1 MASVLLVEDSITQ
14 AEMIR
19 GLLESAGYNVT
30 HAEDGQQAISKIQ
43 QQQPDVLLTDL
54 MMPNMNGCELTRHVV
69 EHYPTTPVLV
79 FTARGSESLAVD
91 ALADG
96 AVNFVPKALLEARLI
111 PAVNELAD
119 RVRVDSACCESGAHL
134 VVPELI
140 FELDSDP
147 RAILPVTRYIQ
158 KTLAFADVMDVVSRF
173 RTTSAISAALINAI
187 CYGNLEMRE
196 DEEAIYRLMRGEV
209 KPADVP
215 HKVRLVVSVGVQD
228 TRVLV
233 THDGPGAMTRTSP
246 APGTPESFELE
257 DCRGLLLVTS
267 FMDKVIYHQL
277 SNEIVMV
284 KDTSPKLEPPL
295 LEPVAT

>member
-1 MASVLLVEDSITQ
+1 MTSVLLVEDSITQ

-19 GLLESAGYNVT
+19 GLLESAGYEVT
-30 HAEDGQQAISKIQ
+30 HAEDGVLAMAEIEKR
-43 QQQPDVLLTDL
+43 QPDVLLTDL
-54 MMPNMNGCELTRHVV
+54 MMPNMNGCELTRQVV
-69 EHYPTTPVLV
+69 RQYPSTPVLV

-111 PAVNELAD
+111 PAVDELAD
-119 RVRVDSACCESGAHL
+119 RVSVDRSCRKSGANL

-140 FELDSDP
+140 FETESDP
-147 RAILPVTRYIQ
+147 RTILPVTRYIQ

-173 RTTSAISAALINAI
+173 RITSAISAALINAI
-187 CYGNLEMRE
+187 CYGNLQMRN
-196 DEEAIYRLMRGEV
+196 DEEGIYRLMRGEV
-209 KPADVP
+209 KPTPVP
-215 HKVRLVVSVGVQD
+215 HNVRLVVSVGVQD
-228 TRVLV
+228 TRVLI
-233 THDGPGAMTRTSP
+233 THDGPGAMTRSSP

-267 FMDKVIYHQL
+267 FMDKVIYHQP

-284 KDTSPKLEPPL
+284 KDTTPQTK
-295 LEPVAT
+295 

>member
-1 MASVLLVEDSITQ
+1 MTNVLLAEDSVTQ

-19 GLLESAGYNVT
+19 GLLEAAGFEVT
-30 HAEDGQQAISKIQ
+30 HAEDGATAMGEIEK
-43 QQQPDVLLTDL
+43 QQPDVLLTDL
-54 MMPNMNGCELTRHVV
+54 VMPNMNGGELTRVV
-69 EHYPTTPVLV
+69 VQKFPEIPVLV

-96 AVNFVPKALLEARLI
+96 AVNFVPKALLQARLI
-111 PAVNELAD
+111 PAVQELAD
-119 RVRVDSACCESGAHL
+119 RVRVDKSCCESGANL
-134 VVPELI
+134 VVPELV

-147 RAILPVTRYIQ
+147 RCILPVTRYIQ
-158 KTLAFADVMDVVSRF
+158 KTLAFAQVMDVLTRF
-173 RTTSAISAALINAI
+173 RITSAISAALINAI

-196 DEEAIYRLMRGEV
+196 DEESIYKLMRGETR
-209 KPADVP
+209 PAKVP

-233 THDGPGAMTRTSP
+233 THDGPGAMSRTSP

-267 FMDKVIYHQL
+267 FMDQVIYHQL

-284 KDTSPKLEPPL
+284 KDTASKLET
-295 LEPVAT
+295 VSN